1 MANKKFMTS
10 LINFRDISVLAMI
23 LLVLTAS
30 QAFAQAG
37 KSFSSNP
44 VEFFKEMETFL
55 ESADKKAGNELM
67 KKMEQPW
74 NKGMFGESQKSAIIK
89 IAQSMQKKRMNA
101 FPNFKEFI
109 ESCLAFSN
117 TNTPTSTFDAWSD
130 FIEKS
135 LAKVN
140 NQRFVNLLVFSQN
153 LIEKKAIYYTD
164 AMQWR
169 IDNTNYSFGIDS
181 LPFLKIAL
189 TNLVCLSKRDST
201 EILQTEGILYPTE
214 FLFYGKNGTVLW
226 KRAGLKENEAN
237 AKLSKYSINIKS
249 PRFQADSCI
258 FFFPRY
264 FKEPISGVVI
274 DKLSDNAATRE
285 ITYPR
290 FSSYLA
296 TFKIPSIFKDVD
308 YQGGISIHGSQLIG
322 SGTKDAMAKFTFYRE
337 KKPFISTSGMSFLVE
352 DNSIKANPASVF
364 IQINEDSIVHPGLN
378 FKYLNDKK
386 EIQLIRDY
394 EGVSKAPYY
403 NSYHDLDMDSEVV
416 RWNMEEN
423 TIHFTAL
430 TGSVESKAI
439 FESSDYFREQ
449 RYLELQGMDRENPL
463 SVLKQYAEK
472 QKSDQFTLSG
482 LASHYR
488 TDIRVVSQI
497 CSKLANMGFILY
509 NEQEETI
516 TLKPRL
522 KKYLLNIAGK
532 ADYDVI
538 QVKSSMPGTKD
549 NASLSLLNFDLRLS
563 GVKNIFLSDS
573 HNVVIFPKDQQLV
586 MQNNRNFAFAGK
598 ITAGRFEFFGK
609 KFDFT
614 YDKFKI
620 DMENVDSLRF
630 SVEATSR
637 DENGEIKLV
646 KVKTVIE
653 QINGDMFIDHPNN
666 KSGIR
671 PLAQYPVFNSL
682 KNSYT
687 FYDKRSIL
695 GGVYPRSKFYYQLD
709 PFQVDSLDNFST
721 DGINFAGTFVSAG
734 IFPDIRENLRVQKDY
749 SLGFIRK
756 TEEDGIPIYQNKGT
770 FINQFNLSHKGLR
783 GDGTVKYLTT
793 TAKSEDF
800 VFYPDSLNAFAKSL
814 KVEAQ
819 EGKVEFPDMQA
830 VDVLVHWEPYMP
842 NKFKITQTTEAMS
855 MYNGETKMNG
865 KVFIGENG
873 MTGDGQLE
881 FASAEVKSNQFRF
894 TKEAFKADTSAFSF
908 TSRES
913 TTADGKKEVAIKTDN
928 VKADVSFKNRQ
939 GQFKSNSP
947 ESYIEFPVNKYIAY
961 MDELRWYMDKDEVD
975 MNSSSNDIDLI
986 GARFLSIK
994 PDQDSLT
1001 FVAPRAKYV
1010 MKDRT
1015 IQTDGVKLI
1024 RVADATIYPDGEKI
1038 NVERN
1043 AVITTLKNSRINAN
1057 YDLKYHDI
1065 FNASIEILGKK
1076 KYLASGNYDFEDE
1089 LSKIQTI
1096 FFSSIS
1102 VDTAGNTI
1110 GTGNIL
1116 DTAKFTLSPK
1126 FEFKGKV
1133 KLYAPDKNLA
1143 FDGGVKIVNGCEKIN
1158 RNWLKFEAS
1167 IDPKNIMIPVDS
1179 FPRSPDGEKL
1189 TAGLVLVK
1197 DSTHIYPVFM
1207 SRKQRAADTDIIT
1220 SRGFLRFDKGKQ
1232 EFQLAS
1238 KEKLENNELAGD
1250 YIAMKEKSCD
1260 IFAEGKINTGADL
1273 GQVKYQMVGNINHS
1287 LVKDE
1292 SVFDVMLVLDFFFND
1307 ECLKIMNENFQN
1319 TKDLQGIDVNN
1330 GVFKKNILELIGKE
1344 ESAKMFKDLATTGS
1358 IKKLPDELQK
1368 TIVLSNLKLKWNT
1381 ETRSYVS
1388 DGFIGVQSI
1397 GKQVVNK
1404 MVKGK
1409 VEIVKKRGGDILN
1422 FYIEVD
1428 SQNWY
1433 FFSYTRNIM
1442 SVISSSENF
1451 NKIIRELDGNKR
1463 ELKVESGKVPYQY
1476 NIGVEKRKRDFVD
1489 R

>member
-1 MANKKFMTS
+1 MIKKV
-10 LINFRDISVLAMI
+10 IISVVVA
-23 LLVLTAS
+23 LVTFSNLTA
-30 QAFAQAG
+30 QV
-37 KSFSSNP
+37 KTFSNSP
-44 VEFFKEMETFL
+44 VEFFKELESFL

-67 KKMEQPW
+67 KKLQEPW
-74 NKGMFGESQKSAIIK
+74 NKGKMTESQKSTVIR
-89 IAQSMQKKRMNA
+89 IAQAMQKKRMNA
-101 FPNFKEFI
+101 FPNFKDYVEAILSFLNASKTASEF
-109 ESCLAFSN
+109 
-117 TNTPTSTFDAWSD
+117 DQWSEL
-130 FIEKS
+130 IEKS
-135 LAKVN
+135 VTKIS
-140 NQRFVNLLVFSQN
+140 NQRFVHLLNFSQN
-153 LIEKKAIYYTD
+153 FFEKQSIYYTD
-164 AMQWR
+164 AVNW
-169 IDNTNYSFGIDS
+169 SFFNGKYEFGFDS
-181 LPFLKIAL
+181 LPFAKLSDIDLK
-189 TNLVCLSKRDST
+189 CLSKRDSS
-201 EILQTEGILYPTE
+201 EILSTSGIVYPTE
-214 FLFYGKNGTVLW
+214 FIFYGKKGKVLW
-226 KRAGLKENEAN
+226 KRAGLKENEAY
-237 AKLSKYSINIKS
+237 AQLSSYQISIKTT
-249 PRFQADSCI
+249 RFQADSST
-258 FFFPRY
+258 FYFPRY
-264 FKEPISGVVI
+264 FKEPLKGVVS

-285 ITYPR
+285 VTYPR
-290 FSSYLA
+290 FSSYLT

-308 YQGGISIHGSQLIG
+308 YQGGLSVHGNQLIG
-322 SGTKDAMAKFTFYRE
+322 SGSPDALAEFTFYRE
-337 KKPFISTSGMSFLVE
+337 KKPFIYSRGLSFLIE
-352 DNSIKANPASVF
+352 ENSIKGNPAYVH
-364 IQINEDSIVHPGLN
+364 IKLNEDSIVHPGLN
-378 FKYLNDKK
+378 FKYLNDKR
-386 EIQLIRDY
+386 EIQMIRDY
-394 EGVSKAPYY
+394 VGSAKAPYY

-423 TIHFTAL
+423 TVHFTAL

-439 FESSDYFREQ
+439 FESTDYFREQ
-449 RYLELQGMDRENPL
+449 RYAELQGMDKENPL
-463 SVLKQYAEK
+463 FVLKQYSEK

-488 TDIRVVSQI
+488 TDIRIVSQI
-497 CSKLANMGFILY
+497 CSNLANLGFILY
-509 NEQEETI
+509 DEQAQII

-522 KKYLLNIAGK
+522 KKYLLNIAGR

-538 QVKSSMPGTKD
+538 QIKSTVAGSKD
-549 NASLSLLNFDLRLS
+549 NASLSLLNFDLRMN

-573 HNVVIFPKDQQLV
+573 QNVVIFPKDQQLV
-586 MQNNRNFAFAGK
+586 MQNNRNFNVAGR
-598 ITAGRFEFFGK
+598 IVAGRFEFFGK

-614 YDKFKI
+614 YDKFKL

-630 SVEATSR
+630 SVQSKSR
-637 DENGEIKLV
+637 NENGEYTFV

-666 KSGIR
+666 KSGIKS
-671 PLAQYPVFNSL
+671 LGQYPVFNSL

-687 FYDKRSIL
+687 FYDRRSIL
-695 GGVYPRSKFYYQLD
+695 GGVYPRSKFYFQLD

-721 DGINFAGTFVSAG
+721 DGINFQGTFVSAG
-734 IFPDIRENLRVQKDY
+734 IFPDIRENLRVQNDY

-756 TEEDGIPIYQNKGT
+756 TEEEGMPVYGGKGK
-770 FINQFNLSHKGLR
+770 FINVFNLSHKGLR
-783 GDGTVKYLTT
+783 GDGTVNYLTT
-793 TAKSEDF
+793 TAKSNDF
-800 VFYPDSLNAFAKSL
+800 VFYPDSLNAFCKSL
-814 KVEAQ
+814 QVEAQ

-830 VDVLVHWEPYMP
+830 VDVQLHWEPYKP
-842 NKFKITQTTEAMS
+842 NQFKVTQTTEAMA

-865 KVFIGENG
+865 KIFIGENG

-881 FASAEVKSNQFRF
+881 FASAEVKSNQFKF
-894 TKEAFKADTSAFSF
+894 KKEAFKADTSAFAF
-908 TSRES
+908 TSREANS
-913 TTADGKKEVAIKTDN
+913 TDGKKEVAIKTDN
-928 VKADVSFKNRQ
+928 VKADVSFKNRM

-986 GARFLSIK
+986 GARFLSVK

-1010 MKDRT
+1010 LKDRT

-1024 RVADATIYPDGEKI
+1024 RVADATIYPDAEKV

-1043 AVITTLKNSRINAN
+1043 AVITTMKNSRINAN

-1065 FNASIEILGKK
+1065 FNATIDILGKK
-1076 KYLASGNYDFEDE
+1076 KYKASGNYDFEDE
-1089 LSKIQTI
+1089 LQKTQTI

-1102 VDTAGNTI
+1102 VDSLGNTV
-1110 GTGNIL
+1110 GFGEIL

-1126 FEFKGKV
+1126 FEYKGKV
-1133 KLYAPDKNLA
+1133 KLFAPDKNLS
-1143 FDGGVKIVNGCEKIN
+1143 FDGGVKIVHGCEKIN
-1158 RNWLKFEAS
+1158 RNWLKFKAT
-1167 IDPKNIMIPVDS
+1167 IDPKNILIPVDS
-1179 FPRSPDGEKL
+1179 FPKSPDGEKL
-1189 TAGLVLVK
+1189 TAGLVLIK

-1207 SRKQRAADTDIIT
+1207 SRKQRAADQDIIT
-1220 SRGFLRFDKGKQ
+1220 SRGFLRFDKAKQ
-1232 EFQLAS
+1232 EFQLSS
-1238 KEKLENNELAGD
+1238 KEKLDNIDLAGD
-1250 YIAMKEKSCD
+1250 YIAIKDKSCD
-1260 IFAEGKINTGADL
+1260 MYAEGEINPGADL
-1273 GQVKYQMVGNINHS
+1273 GQVKTKMVGNINHS

-1292 SVFDVMLVLDFFFND
+1292 SIFDVMYVLDFFFND
-1307 ECLKIMNENFQN
+1307 ECLKIMQDNFLN

-1330 GVFKKNILELIGKE
+1330 AVFKKNVLELVGKE
-1344 ESAKMFKDLATTGS
+1344 ESAKMFKDLATTGT

-1397 GKQVVNK
+1397 GKNVINK

-1442 SVISSSENF
+1442 SAISSNDNF

-1463 ELKVESGKVPYQY
+1463 ELKVESGKAPYQY
-1476 NIGVEKRKRDFVD
+1476 TIGVEKRKRDFVD